1 MDFINIF
8 WFIIGTIT
16 SAIPAPFVKYYLKT
30 DNSIWLILASISYL
44 VLIFVYTILLKS
56 KDNSITVIYSILKVS
71 AILVT
76 VCFDI
81 FAFNNKFNTRSIIGI
96 ILAIVSVILLSIKE

>member
-30 DNSIWLILASISYL
+30 ENSIWLILASISYL

>member
-1 MDFINIF
+1 MDLIIIF

-30 DNSIWLILASISYL
+30 DNSIWLILSAISYL
-44 VLIFVYTILLKS
+44 ILIFVYTVLLQS
-56 KDNSITVIYSILKVS
+56 KDKNVTVIYSILKVS

-76 VCFDI
+76 VGFDI
-81 FAFNNKFNTRSIIGI
+81 FAFNSKFSTRSIIGI
-96 ILAIVSVILLSIKE
+96 ILAIVSVILLSTK